1 MRLERQWIQP
11 MESTVMLQ
19 PLILG
24 GGSVNCRN
32 ASKDDSLLGMR
43 LNALNGHMGFLGL
56 AKVLERSPIGV
67 FSRGGGEFRERS
79 TFLHA

>member
-1 MRLERQWIQP
+1 MDSANGINGDA
-11 MESTVMLQ
+11 STVDSR
-19 PLILG
+19 G

-43 LNALNGHMGFLGL
+43 LNALNGHMGFLRL
-56 AKVLERSPIGV
+56 AKVLERSPIWV
-67 FSRGGGEFRERS
+67 FSRGGGESRERS